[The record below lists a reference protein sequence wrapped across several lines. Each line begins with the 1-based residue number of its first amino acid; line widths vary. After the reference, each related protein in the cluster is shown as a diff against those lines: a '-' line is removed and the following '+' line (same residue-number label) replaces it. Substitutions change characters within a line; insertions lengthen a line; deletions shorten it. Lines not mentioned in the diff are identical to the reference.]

1 MERWGPSRDW
11 VWKGNGQPGSQILG
25 GKVRQQSHQH
35 TRGGLGIDDD
45 DAYDKKLEAVLVYLD
60 AHLELETEANS
71 EDMWDYQDKD
81 EDWDGNDQ
89 YWG

>member
-1 MERWGPSRDW
+1 M
-11 VWKGNGQPGSQILG
+11 
-25 GKVRQQSHQH
+25 RQQSHQH

>member
-1 MERWGPSRDW
+1 M
-11 VWKGNGQPGSQILG
+11 
-25 GKVRQQSHQH
+25 RQQSHQH
-35 TRGGLGIDDD
+35 THGGLGIDDD

-89 YWG
+89 YWGKKVKEACRHECKEHRIRSCCVEKI